1 MLKTFIISLHL
12 IVMAFL
18 AGIVFGFI
26 RHGLFTLIYTF
37 VACLLLGVLFIFMGL
52 LVRLL
57 PNFLKVD
64 KLTDHTT
71 FAERFSDK
79 HIEKQKKGN
88 EFLFLG
94 LLIVII
100 SGLIQIALGALL
112 PAG

>member
-1 MLKTFIISLHL
+1 
-12 IVMAFL
+12 MAFL

-37 VACLLLGVLFIFMGL
+37 AACLLLGVLFIFIGL
-52 LVRLL
+52 LVKLM
-57 PNFLKVD
+57 PNFMKLD

-71 FAERFSDK
+71 FGERLADK
-79 HIEKQKKGN
+79 HIEKQNKGYS
-88 EFLFLG
+88 FLFLG

-100 SGLIQIALGALL
+100 SGLIQIALGVLL